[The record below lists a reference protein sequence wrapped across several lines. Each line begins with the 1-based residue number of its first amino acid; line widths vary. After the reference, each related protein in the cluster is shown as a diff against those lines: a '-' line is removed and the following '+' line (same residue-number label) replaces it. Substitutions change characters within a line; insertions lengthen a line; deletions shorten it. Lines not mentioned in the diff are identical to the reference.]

1 MQRGW
6 VKMKLTS
13 FEVNGK
19 ATYGVIEGEHVIDL
33 LSLSESCIE
42 GFPKSVQEGIESG
55 EEFLEKAAEL
65 LKVVRS
71 ENASASHIYSLD
83 EINWL
88 PPIPVVK
95 RNIMCVGKNYRDH
108 AIEMGSEED
117 IPEHIMIFT
126 KATTTVTGHEQKV
139 PVHENATS
147 ELDYEGELAV
157 VIGKKGKRISP
168 DEAMNHVF
176 GYTIVN
182 DLTARDLQKK
192 HGQFFIG
199 KSLDSTCPVGPYI
212 VTKDEI
218 DAPGRL
224 TIKTRVNGEVR
235 QSSSTDLMIFK
246 IPDIISILSK
256 GMTLEPGDIIA
267 TGTPAGV
274 GKGFNP
280 PRFLKAGDLVEI
292 EVEGIGILTNQL
304 Q

>member
-1 MQRGW
+1 
-6 VKMKLTS
+6 MKLAS
-13 FEVNGK
+13 FVVNGK
-19 ATYGVIEGEHVIDL
+19 AAYGVVDGEYVIDL
-33 LSLSESCIE
+33 ISLSKSYGESL
-42 GFPKSVQEGIESG
+42 PHSVQEAIESG
-55 EEFLEKAAEL
+55 EEFPVKAEEL
-65 LKVVRS
+65 LRFARDKK
-71 ENASASHIYSLD
+71 AIAGHMYPLG

-108 AIEMGSEED
+108 AIEMGSEKD

-139 PVHENATS
+139 PVHDDATS

-157 VIGKKGKRISP
+157 VIGKKGKGISP

-218 DAPGRL
+218 DAPDRL
-224 TIKTRVNGEVR
+224 TIKTSVNGEVR